1 MNSKPTPT
9 QHLVRIEKIIAGGQG
24 LARIVAGQV
33 ILSGFVLPG
42 EHVELREVKRK
53 SGFIEAELLQIVEPS
68 PERVSPRCPLYGDCG
83 GCDLQHGS
91 YAEQLRIKQAIVAE
105 AMQRAHVPLP
115 AVAVDD
121 AVPSP
126 LQWAYRYRL
135 RLKIGPDGQLGFFRK
150 KSNDFV
156 TVNSCP
162 AAADGINATLVELSA
177 SGALRGLLHEVEL
190 LQSPADGQITLLL
203 PLKEKQRL
211 STATVQTIAACV
223 NVSHISCMS

>member
-9 QHLVRIEKIIAGGQG
+9 QHLVKIEKIIAGGQG
-24 LARIVAGQV
+24 LARTAAGQV

-53 SGFIEAELLQIVEPS
+53 SGFVEAELAQIIVPS
-68 PERVSPRCPLYGDCG
+68 TERVLPRCPLYGECG

-105 AMQRAHVPLP
+105 TMQRAHVPLP
-115 AVAVDD
+115 AAGVED

-135 RLKIGPDGQLGFFRK
+135 RLKISRMGSSVFSK
-150 KSNDFV
+150 KEAM
-156 TVNSCP
+156 T
-162 AAADGINATLVELSA
+162 
-177 SGALRGLLHEVEL
+177 L
-190 LQSPADGQITLLL
+190 LQ
-203 PLKEKQRL
+203 
-211 STATVQTIAACV
+211 
-223 NVSHISCMS
+223 